1 MTSQTHLSI
10 VSLRFSLADEPRTH
24 IKYWHEDLS
33 AKACGLCPQWDTTG
47 AITLI
52 ADDAYWNAMPGHIT
66 RPAATGI
73 PAAYKAR
80 PDFTPPAALDSAAT
94 AVELVNWRLEMDMHF
109 AYTMANKALATA
121 VLDSVGESNKA
132 ALKVAFHPHPL
143 HFLTSLEMVTEMFRK
158 HAALTGPDLQKL
170 RAPLHEPLLAIADL
184 EKHMTA
190 FQLASTKLSKIGHG
204 EDAYRYFEWFKET
217 VKGFPLIATTMVGYY
232 AMQPLVAQQN
242 IATLFAYL
250 APQCTHLIEQTG
262 TAPFS
267 GGALTPAPKGTTP
280 NLNRRKKQQKGKN
293 QAKATW
299 GSWRN
304 SASPGHFAGPPE
316 HQG

>member
-1 MTSQTHLSI
+1 MTSQTHLPI

-24 IKYWHEDLS
+24 IQDWYEDLS
-33 AKACGLCPQWDTTG
+33 AKAYGLCPQWDPTG

-52 ADDAYWNAMPGHIT
+52 ADAAYWNAMPGHIT
-66 RPAATGI
+66 TPATPGH
-73 PAAYKAR
+73 PAVYKAR
-80 PDFTPPAALDSAAT
+80 PDFTPPADLDAAAT
-94 AVELVNWRLEMDMHF
+94 AVELATWRLEMEMHF

-121 VLDSVGESNKA
+121 ILDSVGESNKA
-132 ALKVAFHPHPL
+132 ALKVAFHPRPL
-143 HFLTSLEMVTEMFRK
+143 HFLTPIEMVTEMFRK

-170 RAPLHEPLLAIADL
+170 WAPLHEPLLAIADL

-190 FQLASTKLSKIGHG
+190 FQLASMKLSETGHG

-217 VKGFPLIATTMVGYY
+217 IKDFPLIATTMVGYY

-262 TAPFS
+262 TYRS
-267 GGALTPAPKGTTP
+267 L
-280 NLNRRKKQQKGKN
+280 LRR
-293 QAKATW
+293 
-299 GSWRN
+299 
-304 SASPGHFAGPPE
+304 SPDP
-316 HQG
+316 